1 MMNENPIIV
10 EAVYNAPVSKVWQ
23 AITDKNQMQKWY
35 FDVSDFETEQG
46 FEFQFNGGTEDK
58 TYVHRCRIVEIIP
71 EKKLC
76 YTWRYDG
83 YPGDSLLTF
92 ELFNEDGKTRLKIM
106 HEGLETF
113 SEPDF
118 AKENFRAGWNQ
129 IIGSNLKKFVENKMH
144 NIL

>member
-1 MMNENPIIV
+1 MNENPIIV

-35 FDVSDFETEQG
+35 FDVSDFKTEQG
-46 FEFQFNGGTEDK
+46 FQFQFNGGTEDK
-58 TYVHRCRIVEIIP
+58 TYVHLCRIVDVIP

-76 YTWRYDG
+76 HTWRYKG

-92 ELFNEDGKTRLKIM
+92 ELFDEDGKTHLKLM

-118 AKENFRAGWNQ
+118 AKENFQNGWNQ
-129 IIGSNLKKFVENKMH
+129 IIGCNLKKFVENKMH
-144 NIL
+144 NFL